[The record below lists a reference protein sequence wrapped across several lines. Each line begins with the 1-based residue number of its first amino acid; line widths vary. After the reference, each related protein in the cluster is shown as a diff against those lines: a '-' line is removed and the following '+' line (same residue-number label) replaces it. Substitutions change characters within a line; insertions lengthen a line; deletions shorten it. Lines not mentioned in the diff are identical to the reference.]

1 MVPETGSVG
10 ASPGGCPRYLAALL
24 QEKGSEMNAVL
35 KNTLQD
41 LVIVDEKPA
50 EPAQA
55 SISITRAGDIVG
67 EPINHRG
74 IIYAPPQRGWRNSVV
89 FQNDGGSR
97 DHLRVESS
105 AVSRHDW

>member
-1 MVPETGSVG
+1 MMVPETGSVG

-55 SISITRAGDIVG
+55 
-67 EPINHRG
+67 
-74 IIYAPPQRGWRNSVV
+74 
-89 FQNDGGSR
+89 
-97 DHLRVESS
+97 
-105 AVSRHDW
+105 

>member
-1 MVPETGSVG
+1 
-10 ASPGGCPRYLAALL
+10 LAALL

-55 SISITRAGDIVG
+55 
-67 EPINHRG
+67 
-74 IIYAPPQRGWRNSVV
+74 
-89 FQNDGGSR
+89 
-97 DHLRVESS
+97 
-105 AVSRHDW
+105 